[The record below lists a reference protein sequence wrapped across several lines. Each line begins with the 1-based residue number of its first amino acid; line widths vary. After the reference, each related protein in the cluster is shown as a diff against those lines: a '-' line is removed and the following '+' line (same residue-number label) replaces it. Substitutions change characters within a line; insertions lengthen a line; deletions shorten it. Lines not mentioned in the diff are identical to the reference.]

1 MRVLIADDHTMVRES
16 LVSVLQAA
24 GDVQVVAQ
32 AADGVEAV
40 EKALQTRPDV
50 VIADL
55 SMPRLN
61 GLEVVRRL
69 REALPQT
76 RVLVLTMHGED
87 EYVLQA
93 VRAGASGYL
102 VKDSAAAELL
112 AALRSLHGGRGHF
125 GPQAAK
131 TLADQLQRPE
141 RPLEDPYG
149 RLTEREREVFHLMAD
164 GMTTKDIAQRL
175 GISTKTAENHRGHV
189 LDKLGVRNTAELVRY
204 ALRKGLIESR
214 PRPRDRILG
223 RHDEVTMKRIAL
235 LLLCGLLAACG
246 TGPVRRV
253 SDPAANIQQLTVR
266 ADGSWAVDLRIDNF
280 SSVPMRFDSVAL
292 DLVVGGEK
300 AGALAGTPALTIGPE
315 AADVASLTLAPSAAA
330 RIVLADAL
338 ARGAGVTYTLDGHL
352 TAAAQDAKARDY
364 DIERHNAL
372 SPVPGL
378 TGVLR

>member
-1 MRVLIADDHTMVRES
+1 MMRVLIADDHTMVRES

-50 VIADL
+50 VVADL

-76 RVLVLTMHGED
+76 KVLVLTMHGEH

-102 VKDSAAAELL
+102 VKDSAASELL
-112 AALRSLHGGRGHF
+112 SALRSLHAGRGHF

-141 RPLEDPYG
+141 RPLDDPYG
-149 RLTEREREVFHLMAD
+149 RLTERERDVFHLVAE

-175 GISTKTAENHRGHV
+175 GISVKTAENHRGHV
-189 LDKLGVRNTAELVRY
+189 LDKLDVRNTAELVRY
-204 ALRKGLIESR
+204 ALRKGLVE
-214 PRPRDRILG
+214 
-223 RHDEVTMKRIAL
+223 
-235 LLLCGLLAACG
+235 
-246 TGPVRRV
+246 
-253 SDPAANIQQLTVR
+253 
-266 ADGSWAVDLRIDNF
+266 
-280 SSVPMRFDSVAL
+280 
-292 DLVVGGEK
+292 
-300 AGALAGTPALTIGPE
+300 
-315 AADVASLTLAPSAAA
+315 
-330 RIVLADAL
+330 
-338 ARGAGVTYTLDGHL
+338 
-352 TAAAQDAKARDY
+352 
-364 DIERHNAL
+364 
-372 SPVPGL
+372 
-378 TGVLR
+378 